1 LVIGYG
7 RVGKILADR
16 LKAIG
21 CDVTISARKPADLA
35 LAEAL
40 GFSYIN
46 TGQLNFKPLE
56 YDIIFNTVDVKVIE
70 DTSLKTCTADL
81 IIDLSSKGG
90 LSLNVANSLGI
101 KALKAPGLP
110 GIIAPKTAAEILTN
124 TITHIINSYN

>member
-1 LVIGYG
+1 
-7 RVGKILADR
+7 
-16 LKAIG
+16 
-21 CDVTISARKPADLA
+21 
-35 LAEAL
+35 
-40 GFSYIN
+40 
-46 TGQLNFKPLE
+46 KPLE
-56 YDIIFNTVDVKVIE
+56 YNIIFNTVDVKVIE